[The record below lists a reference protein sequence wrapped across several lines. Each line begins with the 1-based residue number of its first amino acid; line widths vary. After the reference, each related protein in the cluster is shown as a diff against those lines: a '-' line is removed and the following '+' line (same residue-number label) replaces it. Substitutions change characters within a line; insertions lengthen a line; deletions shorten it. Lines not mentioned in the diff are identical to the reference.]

1 MRKRSLLLLSDYNYR
16 IPAPGAGKTSLHVMI
31 GFWSSFS
38 LVDQKML
45 RGFLPITKRINAK
58 QMLRQSNL
66 FFFFYIKTYNSLNR
80 LMIYWVSLI
89 TSYFLFESLRYG
101 CQPEKIMKE
110 SQNTEQ
116 LVLAPTCYS
125 PKKQGKS
132 VKSFKTSIITS
143 VVGVSGLTAS
153 AFELNITT

>member
-1 MRKRSLLLLSDYNYR
+1 
-16 IPAPGAGKTSLHVMI
+16 MI
-31 GFWSSFS
+31 GLLSSFS
-38 LVDQKML
+38 LVDQKMQ
-45 RGFLPITKRINAK
+45 RGFLANHK

-66 FFFFYIKTYNSLNR
+66 FFLFFIKTYNSLSR
-80 LMIYWVSLI
+80 LIIYWVSLI

-110 SQNTEQ
+110 SQNTER
-116 LVLAPTCYS
+116 LVLAPTCHS

-153 AFELNITT
+153 AFELNITSLYCGHLLQD